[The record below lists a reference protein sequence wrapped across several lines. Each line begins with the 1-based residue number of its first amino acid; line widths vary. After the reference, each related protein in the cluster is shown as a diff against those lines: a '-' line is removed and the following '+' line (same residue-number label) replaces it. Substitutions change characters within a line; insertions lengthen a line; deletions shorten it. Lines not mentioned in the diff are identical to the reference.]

1 MVLVLYQLHLIH
13 QRLNCFVRSFDTKLV
28 RLVSVFYHQVLLLLK
43 YEVVLSLKWF
53 VTLLDWLCCYGIS
66 ITK

>member
-13 QRLNCFVRSFDTKLV
+13 QRLKWFVRSFDTKLV

-53 VTLLDWLCCYGIS
+53 VTLLD
-66 ITK
+66 